1 MAGKMKDKGLFRVS
15 VYFSESDLASLVK
28 ETEKAGFRR
37 VGIPIKIQK
46 PHGLPDEWLANTDGV
61 SRFLKHCVE
70 YWRRHETERLEEATR
85 IAEQERQLAER
96 KVKLGLP

>member
-1 MAGKMKDKGLFRVS
+1 MVGKIKGKGLFRVS
-15 VYFSESDLASLVK
+15 VYFSERDLALLVK

-46 PHGLPDEWLANTDGV
+46 PHGLPNEWLANTDGV

-70 YWRRHETERLEEATR
+70 YWRMHETERLEEAAK
-85 IAEQERQLAER
+85 IAEQERLLAER
-96 KVKLGLP
+96 KVKLGIS